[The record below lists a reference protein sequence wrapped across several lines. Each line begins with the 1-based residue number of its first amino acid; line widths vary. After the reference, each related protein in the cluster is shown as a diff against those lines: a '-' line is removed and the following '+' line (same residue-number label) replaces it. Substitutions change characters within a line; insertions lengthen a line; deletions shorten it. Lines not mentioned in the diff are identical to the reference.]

1 MEAALIVKLATG
13 IIAGAWPLI
22 VGFRTSQ
29 VALGIV
35 GFVLSFIGGL
45 IAMFFLAAPI
55 AFGCG
60 WYLERRHKKM
70 MQPSS
75 DETVATETSD
85 SEDSGS

>member
-1 MEAALIVKLATG
+1 MEPALIVKLATG

-22 VGFRTSQ
+22 VGFRTNQ
-29 VALGIV
+29 VALGMV

-60 WYLERRHKKM
+60 WYLERRHKKLT
-70 MQPSS
+70 QPAS
-75 DETVATETSD
+75 EEAVATESPE
-85 SEDSGS
+85 SEDSVS